1 MQDGTFDVDGLV
13 THSLLKSLFLETLRF
28 SVGAPSIRIVQET
41 TELGGYTFHKG
52 NIICI
57 PTRELQMDAK
67 VWYPGGILPDPS
79 RFWAERF
86 LDLERNKD
94 REAERV
100 VSLYPEYRDK
110 VHFVVVDLNTVSQPQ
125 KELVS
130 AYYRGYIPTLA
141 IFDKQ
146 GQRVKGPLDGKL
158 LWPGRHFAMYA
169 MIAGLAIIFSTF
181 DIEVDHVA
189 LRSNGMPTPQSGAI
203 GAMGPDRKFIVR
215 MRRKR
220 V

>member
-1 MQDGTFDVDGLV
+1 M
-13 THSLLKSLFLETLRF
+13 
-28 SVGAPSIRIVQET
+28 
-41 TELGGYTFHKG
+41 
-52 NIICI
+52 
-57 PTRELQMDAK
+57 
-67 VWYPGGILPDPS
+67 PDPS

-86 LDLERNKD
+86 LDLERNED
-94 REAERV
+94 GEAERV
-100 VSLYPEYRDK
+100 AEALEANAQYACHGPTTTRSPASSHSHTKLSKNPLSAPGWQSKTVRDRMHSMRPFGGGISLC
-110 VHFVVVDLNTVSQPQ
+110 
-125 KELVS
+125 
-130 AYYRGYIPTLA
+130 
-141 IFDKQ
+141 
-146 GQRVKGPLDGKL
+146 
-158 LWPGRHFAMYA
+158 PGRHFAMYA